1 MAVYFH
7 GSFGLNRRYMA
18 EVFKALVTDHSLSA
32 TDIATPFG
40 YKAPFTNKYKAW
52 LQKTS
57 ILEGVKLTQNGKIIF
72 EKDPKL
78 ESLVTQS
85 YMHHELTKSTSEA
98 EAWYFFIKEFLPENS
113 RFTKD
118 QLEVSLGMKLMGHSV
133 QHFSKGRPMNKTI
146 TRKLLDCYLK
156 KDALGSLGLL
166 KIDKEGKYLR
176 LEPKNVLGPWESS
189 LDFSK
194 EY

>member
-18 EVFKALVTDHSLSA
+18 GVLKALVTDHSLSA
-32 TDIATPFG
+32 TDIAKSFG

-52 LQKTS
+52 LQKTG
-57 ILEGVKLTQNGKIIF
+57 ILEGVKLTENGKIIF

-78 ESLVTQS
+78 ESLVTQW
-85 YMHHELTKSTSEA
+85 YMHHELTKNATEA
-98 EAWYFFIKEFLPENS
+98 EAWHFFIKEFLPQNS
-113 RFTKD
+113 TFTKD
-118 QLEVSLGMKLMGHSV
+118 LLEVSLGMKLMGHSV

-156 KDALGSLGLL
+156 EDALGGLGLL
-166 KIDKEGKYLR
+166 KKDKEGKHLR
-176 LEPKNVLGPWESS
+176 LEPKNVLGPWKSS
-189 LDFSK
+189 LDFAK